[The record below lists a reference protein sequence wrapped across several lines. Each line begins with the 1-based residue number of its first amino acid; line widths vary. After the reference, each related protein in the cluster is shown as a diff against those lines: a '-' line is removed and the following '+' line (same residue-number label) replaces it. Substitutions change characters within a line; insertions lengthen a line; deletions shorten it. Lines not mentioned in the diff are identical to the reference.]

1 MPDNYRTRQII
12 IISVIVLI
20 VLVFTYALYRFLSS
34 RGLSIVPKQSPQAP
48 VSGGVTQFESALQT
62 PVIPQATPLPS
73 VTTGLEDKI
82 KEQTLMQ
89 LTDFPVIGPAFT
101 KDQDNVLFYKK
112 DGGSVYKVDLSG
124 IQEKI
129 SNITIVGLS
138 DALWS
143 PSRDRAGV
151 FYVDGEVLKSF
162 LHLGTS
168 SVISLPRDIKSFSWS
183 PDGKQFAYLIQNVD
197 RLDLILSDASGKTS
211 RKIFSTP
218 ILDAQITWITPN
230 TIEFLTAPSG
240 EANGFVFLYSLINGT
255 FRKFLGPFRG
265 LTTRWSPDGAH
276 ALVGSTQNQGRQ
288 LSLSLYDL
296 AGNINQK
303 FDFATLP
310 DKCVWISAKEFDCAI
325 PGSFPSDAILP
336 DDYLRGT
343 FATQDHILS
352 FNLDTTNTAVVFS
365 GGAFSMSNLSV
376 TNKKDYLIFI
386 NRTDGTLWRLK
397 LGQ

>member
-12 IISVIVLI
+12 IISVIVL
-20 VLVFTYALYRFLSS
+20 VVFVFTYALYRFLSS
-34 RGLSIVPKQSPQAP
+34 RGLSIVPKPSPQAP

-124 IQEKI
+124 TQEKI

-197 RLDLILSDASGKTS
+197 HLDLILSEASGKTS
-211 RKIFSTP
+211 RKIFSTL
-218 ILDAQITWITPN
+218 ILDAQITWITSD

-240 EANGFVFLYSLINGT
+240 EANGFVFLYSLKNNT
-255 FRKFLGPFRG
+255 FRKFLGPLRG

-276 ALVGSTQNQGRQ
+276 ALVGSTHNQGRQ
-288 LSLSLYDL
+288 ISLSLYDL
-296 AGNINQK
+296 AGNINQQ
-303 FDFATLP
+303 FDFTTLP
-310 DKCVWISAKEFDCAI
+310 DKCAWINAKEFDCAV

-343 FATQDHILS
+343 FATQDHIIS
-352 FNLDTTNTAVVFS
+352 FNIDTTSTTVVFS
-365 GGAFSMSNLSV
+365 GGAFSMSNLSI
-376 TNKKDYLIFI
+376 TDKKDYLIFI

>member
-1 MPDNYRTRQII
+1 MPDNYHTRQII
-12 IISVIVLI
+12 IISIIALI
-20 VLVFTYALYRFLSS
+20 VIVFTYALYRFLSS
-34 RGLSIVPKQSPQAP
+34 RGVSIVPKPSPQAP

-89 LTDFPVIGPAFT
+89 LTDFPIIGPAFNKT
-101 KDQDNVLFYKK
+101 QDKVLFYKK
-112 DGGSVYKVDLSG
+112 DGGSVYQMDFSG
-124 IQEKI
+124 TQEKI
-129 SNITIVGLS
+129 SNITIVGLA
-138 DALWS
+138 DAQWS
-143 PSRDRAGV
+143 AMRDRASV

-162 LHLGTS
+162 LHLGMS

-197 RLDLILSDASGKTS
+197 RLDLILSDASGKAS
-211 RKIFSTP
+211 KKIFSTP
-218 ILDAQITWITPN
+218 ILDAQITWISPDI
-230 TIEFLTAPSG
+230 IEFLTAPSG
-240 EANGFVFLYSLINGT
+240 KADGFVFLYSLTNNT
-255 FRKFLGPFRG
+255 FRKFLGPLRG
-265 LTTRWSPDGAH
+265 LTTRWSPDGTH
-276 ALVGSTQNQGRQ
+276 VLVGSTQNKEHQ
-288 LSLSLYDL
+288 LSFSLYDH
-296 AGNINQK
+296 AGNINQQ
-303 FDFATLP
+303 FDFTTLP
-310 DKCVWISAKEFDCAI
+310 DKCAWINAKEFDCAV
-325 PGSFPSDAILP
+325 PSSFPSDAILP
-336 DDYLRGT
+336 DDYLRGI

-365 GGAFSMSNLSV
+365 GGAFNMSNLSV